1 MSDEDG
7 AVRDALMNAP
17 LEVLGRFAVASNA
30 TMLCRI
36 GTEDDLLAVYKPQR
50 GERPL
55 WDFAPGTLHRREV
68 AACVVDRALGL
79 GMVPETVLRR
89 DAPFGPGSVQ
99 RFVEHDPERHYF
111 TLIGEGAPAIV
122 RQLERMVVFDLVVNN
137 ADRKA
142 GHVLVDEADRIRLV
156 DHGVCFHVEAK
167 LRTVAWDLA
176 GDQVPDDLRGRAG
189 ELAAELRR
197 ADSGAG
203 RRLRELLSGS
213 EVAATAERAGD
224 VAMMMERFPPP
235 SGPRPWPWPPI

>member
-1 MSDEDG
+1 MTDEDT
-7 AVRDALMNAP
+7 AVRDALMSAP

-36 GTEDDLLAVYKPQR
+36 GAGDDLLAVYKPER

-55 WDFAPGTLHRREV
+55 WDFDRGTLHRREV

-111 TLIGEGAPAIV
+111 TLIEEDDPAIV
-122 RQLERMVVFDLVVNN
+122 SQLERMVVFDLVVNN

-142 GHVLVDEADRIRLV
+142 GHVLVDAADRIRLV
-156 DHGVCFHVEAK
+156 DHGVCFHAEAK

-176 GDQVPDDLRGRAG
+176 GEQVPGELRRRAG
-189 ELAAELRR
+189 ELAVELRR
-197 ADSGAG
+197 ADSDVG
-203 RRLRELLSGS
+203 RRLRELLSEP
-213 EVAATAERAGD
+213 EVVATMERAD
-224 VAMMMERFPPP
+224 AVAGTERFPPP